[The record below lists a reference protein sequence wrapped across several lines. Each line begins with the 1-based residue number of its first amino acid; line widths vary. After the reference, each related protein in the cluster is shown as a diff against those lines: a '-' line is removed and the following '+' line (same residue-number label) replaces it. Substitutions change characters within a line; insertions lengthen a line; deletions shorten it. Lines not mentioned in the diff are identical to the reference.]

1 MVESNTNGL
10 AASRDRQLDEDQ
22 AGRATYLQHTPAQ
35 LEDQAGRATY
45 LLPAPGQLEDQV
57 SRATYSGKLDEDQA
71 CRAIYQQTQPAI
83 RASFGHIDRPHPQAV
98 LRIQIQRIHMFLGLP
113 DPNPLV
119 RGVDPDPDPSIIKQ
133 K

>member
-1 MVESNTNGL
+1 LVESNTNGL

-22 AGRATYLQHTPAQ
+22 AGRATYLHQTPGQ

-45 LLPAPGQLEDQV
+45 QLEDQAG
-57 SRATYSGKLDEDQA
+57 RATYSAKLDEDQA

-98 LRIQIQRIHMFLGLP
+98 LRIRIHRIHMFLGLP

-119 RGVDPDPDPSIIKQ
+119 RGVDLDPDPSIIMQ

>member
-1 MVESNTNGL
+1 MHTAAGSPLVESNTNGL
-10 AASRDRQLDEDQ
+10 AAGRDRQLDEDQ
-22 AGRATYLQHTPAQ
+22 AGRATYLQQTPGQ

-45 LLPAPGQLEDQV
+45 LLPAPGQLEEG
-57 SRATYSGKLDEDQA
+57 RATYSGKLDEDQA

-98 LRIQIQRIHMFLGLP
+98 LRMFLGLY
-113 DPNPLV
+113 PNPLV
-119 RGVDPDPDPSIIKQ
+119 RGVDSDPDPSIIMQ

>member
-1 MVESNTNGL
+1 LVESNTNGL

-22 AGRATYLQHTPAQ
+22 AGRATYLQQTPGQ

-45 LLPAPGQLEDQV
+45 LLPAPGQLEDQAG
-57 SRATYSGKLDEDQA
+57 RATYSGKLDEDQA

-98 LRIQIQRIHMFLGLP
+98 LRIRIHRIHMFLGLP

-119 RGVDPDPDPSIIKQ
+119 RGVDPDPSIIMLK
-133 K
+133 